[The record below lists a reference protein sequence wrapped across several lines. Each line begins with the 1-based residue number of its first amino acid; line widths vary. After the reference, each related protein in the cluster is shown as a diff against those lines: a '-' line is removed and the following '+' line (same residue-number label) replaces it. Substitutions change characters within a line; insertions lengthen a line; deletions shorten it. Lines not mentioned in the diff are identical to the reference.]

1 MDELFISTKI
11 KSSLS
16 IEPKDLNSN
25 LNKKI
30 IKKIKLDVEGKC
42 IKNGYVKKNSVKL
55 IKRSLGQSLTSHF
68 NGNVIFHVEYLVD
81 LCNPLEGATIEC
93 SVINSNKMGIL
104 AGMVGVEESP
114 LNILLAK
121 QHHIDNAEFEDLRER
136 DIIKIRVLG
145 KRYEFGDSQI
155 TIIGLL
161 ESEYLKQY
169 NETLEDNDDNEE
181 PLEVMSNN
189 ESQSQSQNSLSFE
202 DNSNENK
209 NPDPEALDNDPNALV
224 PEALDKDPNA
234 LVPEALDKDPNPL
247 VPEALDNDPNAL
259 DKDPEALDINQNQN
273 QNTQEEVKVGEGKN
287 DLDLDFELKPVSL

>member
-1 MDELFISTKI
+1 MEQLFISTKI

-25 LNKKI
+25 LNKII
-30 IKKIKLDVEGKC
+30 IKKIRQNIEGKC

-68 NGNVIFHVEYLVD
+68 NGNVIYHVEYLVD
-81 LCNPLEGATIEC
+81 LCNPLEGAIIEC
-93 SVINSNKMGIL
+93 IVINSNKMGVL
-104 AGMVGVEESP
+104 AEIMGVEDSP

-121 QHHIDNAEFEDLRER
+121 QHHIENSEFEDLKDR

-161 ESEYLKQY
+161 ESEYQKQY
-169 NETLEDNDDNEE
+169 NSTLENDENEE

-189 ESQSQSQNSLSFE
+189 ASGSESSLSFATE
-202 DNSNENK
+202 SN
-209 NPDPEALDNDPNALV
+209 DLGATALDAALGATPV
-224 PEALDKDPNA
+224 DDALGATPVDDA
-234 LVPEALDKDPNPL
+234 LGATP
-247 VPEALDNDPNAL
+247 LDNASSTGLNIEQLNL
-259 DKDPEALDINQNQN
+259 DSSQG
-273 QNTQEEVKVGEGKN
+273 KVAEGKN
-287 DLDLDFELKPVSL
+287 DLDFELTPFKL

>member
-16 IEPKDLNSN
+16 VEPKDLHSN
-25 LNKKI
+25 LDKKI

-42 IKNGYVKKNSVKL
+42 IKNGYVRKNSVKL
-55 IKRSLGQSLTSHF
+55 LKRSLGQSLTSHF

-93 SVINSNKMGIL
+93 SVVNSNKMGVLAEIL
-104 AGMVGVEESP
+104 GVDDSP

-121 QHHIDNAEFEDLRER
+121 QHHIDNPEFEDLKER

-161 ESEYLKQY
+161 ESEYEKQY
-169 NETLEDNDDNEE
+169 NETLEDTDIEE
-181 PLEVMSNN
+181 PLEVMSNDD
-189 ESQSQSQNSLSFE
+189 SQPQSSLSFE
-202 DNSNENK
+202 NNSNESGDNSSGL
-209 NPDPEALDNDPNALV
+209 NVVNLDAAGDAN
-224 PEALDKDPNA
+224 
-234 LVPEALDKDPNPL
+234 
-247 VPEALDNDPNAL
+247 
-259 DKDPEALDINQNQN
+259 LDIVGDVNNEMAQGSGD
-273 QNTQEEVKVGEGKN
+273 VDKVAEGKN
-287 DLDLDFELKPVSL
+287 SLDFELKPFSL

>member
-16 IEPKDLNSN
+16 VEPKDLNSN

-30 IKKIKLDVEGKC
+30 IKKIKQDIEGKC

-68 NGNVIFHVEYLVD
+68 NGNVIFHIEYLVE
-81 LCNPLEGATIEC
+81 LCNPLEGASIEC
-93 SVINSNKMGIL
+93 IVINSNKMGVL
-104 AGMVGVEESP
+104 AEIIGVDDSP

-121 QHHIDNAEFEDLRER
+121 QHHIDNAEFEDLRDR

-145 KRYEFGDSQI
+145 KRYEFGDSNI

-161 ESEYLKQY
+161 ESEYQKQY
-169 NETLEDNDDNEE
+169 NETLKDNDIDE

-189 ESQSQSQNSLSFE
+189 DTPQSSLSFE
-202 DNSNENK
+202 NNTPPSQQPISVIESLVSSK
-209 NPDPEALDNDPNALV
+209 PEAIDLNQAPVSGL
-224 PEALDKDPNA
+224 PEAIDLNHG
-234 LVPEALDKDPNPL
+234 VE
-247 VPEALDNDPNAL
+247 
-259 DKDPEALDINQNQN
+259 
-273 QNTQEEVKVGEGKN
+273 KN
-287 DLDLDFELKPVSL
+287 DLDFELTSVKL

>member
-16 IEPKDLNSN
+16 VEPKDLHSN
-25 LNKKI
+25 LDKKI
-30 IKKIKLDVEGKC
+30 VKKIKLDVEGKC
-42 IKNGYVKKNSVKL
+42 IKNGYVRKNSVKL
-55 IKRSLGQSLTSHF
+55 VKRSLGQSLTSHF

-93 SVINSNKMGIL
+93 SVVNSNKMGVL
-104 AGMVGVEESP
+104 AEIIGVEDSP

-121 QHHIDNAEFEDLRER
+121 QHHIENTEFEDLRER

-169 NETLEDNDDNEE
+169 NETLVVNDDEE
-181 PLEVMSNN
+181 PLEVMSNDD
-189 ESQSQSQNSLSFE
+189 SQPQSSFSFE
-202 DNSNENK
+202 NNSDEAGNK
-209 NPDPEALDNDPNALV
+209 LSGNALGV
-224 PEALDKDPNA
+224 VNLDVSGDANNGEPQGSA
-234 LVPEALDKDPNPL
+234 EGSG
-247 VPEALDNDPNAL
+247 ES
-259 DKDPEALDINQNQN
+259 
-273 QNTQEEVKVGEGKN
+273 TKVAEGKN
-287 DLDLDFELKPVSL
+287 NLDFDLKPLSL